1 MPEISEDIISTIHK
15 LAAIQPGHLMFLYK
29 MMVPFPG
36 KTFEATMMDTHPIL
50 PCLDTIAK
58 LTGQLG
64 LPVLYAL
71 MGTHEKSRDLLGK
84 LTNNIR
90 SELKNIKG
98 EWENSKKDRT
108 LSNQMT
114 AMTAL
119 LRVCE
124 NAMRVGELYKPAES
138 NAVPLHEWG
147 CKRVSGGQD
156 YIEPGVSGCDNYFQG
171 GDLFTTQFS
180 SLVVVDNKNGPGV
193 TVEDLC
199 DAMRLAAPADLD
211 DAWSAAEHEM
221 EALFAVYYVYGT
233 IMDRKSAPML
243 AMFRDLETINDSVR
257 ESWSD
262 RRRLIEL
269 SKAAERNLAASR
281 EMCAA
286 PHLFRHTA
294 DFVASHALRHDGR
307 LRYGYDVV
315 RDLSAMGELAESLKP
330 QTPLKYKFLGHPEDF
345 KKRDINEKYTGVDIL
360 DDQDIIGRGDEDRVD
375 EDGPF
380 YKMGV
385 MMRKT
390 ANNFLVKQGLKKKA
404 AKKKRDDTDTGGE
417 IQDQAAKK
425 RRESMYAAAVL
436 ADMSQDA
443 EEQPQSSSSSSSSSD
458 MAPRK
463 QIMAPRKQIVARKA
477 SAWVPA
483 TDSQAMETTDDES
496 DDEPTEAEVQPEE
509 QPEEQPEDRMSDEDL
524 FE

>member
-1 MPEISEDIISTIHK
+1 MADISEELIQTIHK
-15 LAAIQPGHLMFLYK
+15 LAAIQPAHLMYLYK

-36 KTFEATMMDTHPIL
+36 KTWEGTMMDTHPIL
-50 PCLDTIAK
+50 PCLDTVAK
-58 LTGQLG
+58 LTGQFG

-71 MGTHEKSRDLLGK
+71 MGTHEKSRELLGK
-84 LTNNIR
+84 LTNNVR
-90 SELKNIKG
+90 SELKKIKG
-98 EWENSKKDRT
+98 DWENSKKDRT

-114 AMTAL
+114 AMTTL

-138 NAVPLHEWG
+138 NAVAVHKWG
-147 CKRVSGGQD
+147 FKRVFGQQD
-156 YIEPGVSGCDNYFQG
+156 YIEPGVSGLQNYTRG
-171 GDLFTTQFS
+171 GELFMSQFS
-180 SLVVVDNKNGPGV
+180 SHVVVDNKNV
-193 TVEDLC
+193 IVEDLC
-199 DAMRLAAPADLD
+199 DAMRDAAPVDLD

-269 SKAAERNLAASR
+269 SKATERNLAASR

-315 RDLSAMGELAESLKP
+315 RDLSAMGELADSLKP
-330 QTPLKYKFLGHPEDF
+330 KTPLKYKFLGHPEDF
-345 KKRDINEKYTGVDIL
+345 MKRDINEKYTGVDIL
-360 DDQDIIGRGDEDRVD
+360 DDQDIIGRGDEDRGE

-425 RRESMYAAAVL
+425 RRDSLYAAEAL
-436 ADMSQDA
+436 AGMSQDA

-463 QIMAPRKQIVARKA
+463 QMFAPRKQIVARKT
-477 SAWVPA
+477 SAWVPG
-483 TDSQAMETTDDES
+483 TDSQVVDTTDDES
-496 DDEPTEAEVQPEE
+496 DDEPTEAELQPEE
-509 QPEEQPEDRMSDEDL
+509 QAEEQPEDRMSDEDL